1 MDISLQKFKHLFLLL
16 ILLGTSFWSQAQIG
30 VTEHKTVFMNEPFK
44 VWAQDVSGFGITI
57 KSNPAHGEIIE
68 YLSGVNGID
77 TLVYL
82 PNIDFVGVD
91 EIMIEHLT
99 GYPPYAGVA
108 MIHTTF
114 KLTIVPSLVE
124 VQHDYAITS
133 AGKPLT
139 LKVIDNDTTSHEPL
153 SLDPIFPVVNHGVV
167 EKAVEAG
174 FAKFTPEPGYTG
186 LADFNYIVC
195 DSKQTCKTG
204 SVTIHVNPEGATFN
218 DAIHLATGENT
229 DKTVPMPF
237 HVLRVEPSTN
247 VRVENSRYAIVYK
260 PAIGFTGTETFTVF
274 GENGNQREVIMDVI
288 ERPINAT
295 SLANDD
301 IAYAALGE
309 SITIDVL
316 ANDGIEGTARAIDF
330 YSPRGGEIVNQL
342 GGSITFVPDE
352 GFSGVARILYRLFD
366 SDYNEHKAYVY
377 IVYDRNNFGPNVR
390 DHEYVFQVNP
400 GKSKLIEYNAP
411 IDGYRLL
418 PSEGF
423 PIVGTLEAYANQ
435 TVNVNGQDV
444 AVKGAVLY
452 RAPEEA
458 GVTDQ
463 FEVSYCPPGVELGD
477 CQKIKIKIEV
487 VNTPIADCVTDCVYP
502 GDLNADGIVNSVDLL
517 PLGLYAGKKGPAR
530 ADQSTTFTPHPA
542 NNWSRVYQE
551 EGTINIKHYDAN
563 GDGVVTEADAD
574 AIRNN
579 YGKVNQLIPNSLPAL
594 SKGISITPKRV
605 VPNPEEIP
613 VGGVIPAG
621 TRVEVDIVVGEAVA
635 QELDLYGFTF
645 PFKLSGKSLID
656 PGSFSIEFK
665 EGGWAALN
673 APTLSLAQ
681 DIANS
686 NADEYKF
693 DLAFTRTSGIAVSG
707 NGPVATVGFVVIEN
721 LEGVK
726 LPDEKVTLDLE
737 VGSGYAIDGK
747 GQYYTYEGSEASI
760 SFSFEQKEEED
771 LVSAQL
777 EAYPNP
783 AGERLNI
790 NLNSFNY
797 TINTIS
803 IINITGQEV
812 YRISSLD
819 TKYFPVPVHQLP
831 EGLYIANV
839 QTDGGVLSKKFEV
852 LRQ

>member
-1 MDISLQKFKHLFLLL
+1 MDISLQKLKHLFLLL

-30 VTEHKTVFMNEPFK
+30 VTENKTVFMNEPFK

-57 KSNPAHGEIIE
+57 KSNPAHGEIIK
-68 YLSGVNGID
+68 YLSGINGVD

-82 PNIDFVGVD
+82 PNQDFVGVD
-91 EIMIEHLT
+91 EIMIEHMT

-108 MIHTTF
+108 IIHTTF
-114 KLTIVPSLVE
+114 KLTVVPSLVE

-133 AGKPLT
+133 VGKPLT

-153 SLDPIFPVVNHGVV
+153 SLDAVFPVVNHGVV
-167 EKAVEAG
+167 EKATEEG

-204 SVTIHVNPEGATFN
+204 SVTIYVNPDGATFS
-218 DAIHLATGENT
+218 DEVHLATGENT
-229 DKTVPMPF
+229 SKTVPMPF
-237 HVLRVEPSTN
+237 HVLRVEPSNN
-247 VRVENSRYAIVYK
+247 VRIENSQYAIVYK
-260 PAIGFTGTETFTVF
+260 PVTGFIGTETFTVY
-274 GENGNQREVIMDVI
+274 GENGNQRVITMDVI
-288 ERPINAT
+288 ERPVNFT
-295 SLANDD
+295 SLAQND
-301 IAYAALGE
+301 IVYAALGE
-309 SITIDVL
+309 SITVDVL
-316 ANDGIEGTARAIDF
+316 ANDGVEGTARAIDF
-330 YSPRGGEIVNQL
+330 YTPRGGKIVEQL
-342 GGSITFVPDE
+342 GGTITFVPDE
-352 GFSGVARILYRLFD
+352 GFSGVARILYRMFD
-366 SDYNEHKAYVY
+366 SDYNEHRAYVY

-390 DHEYVFQVNP
+390 DHEYVFRVNP

-435 TVNVNGQDV
+435 TVNVNGLDV

-463 FEVSYCPPGVELGD
+463 FEISYCPPGVVLGD
-477 CQKIKIKIEV
+477 CQKIKVRIEV
-487 VNTPIADCVTDCVYP
+487 VNEAVADCVMGCVYP
-502 GDLNADGIVNSVDLL
+502 GDLNADGIVNSTDLL
-517 PLGLYAGKKGPAR
+517 PLGLYVGKKGPVR
-530 ADQSTTFTPHPA
+530 ADQSTVFEPYSA
-542 NNWSRVYQE
+542 NDWRMVYE
-551 EGTINIKHYDAN
+551 EAGAVNLKHYDAN
-563 GDGVVTEADAD
+563 GDGIITEADAD
-574 AIRNN
+574 AIRKN

-594 SKGISITPKRV
+594 SKGISIRPKRV
-605 VPNPEEIP
+605 VPNPEEVP
-613 VGGVIPAG
+613 VGSVIPAG
-621 TRVEVDIVVGEAVA
+621 TRVEIDIVVGEAEA
-635 QELDLYGFTF
+635 PELDLYGFTF

-656 PGSFSIEFK
+656 PESFEIKFKK
-665 EGGWAALN
+665 EGWATLN

-681 DIANS
+681 DVANGNS
-686 NADEYKF
+686 DEYKF
-693 DLAFTRTSGIAVSG
+693 DLAFTRTSGIPVSG
-707 NGPVATVGFVVIEN
+707 NGPVVTLGFIVVENIE
-721 LEGVK
+721 GFK
-726 LPDEKVTLDLE
+726 LPDEEVVLDLE
-737 VGSGYAIDGK
+737 IGDGYAIDGN
-747 GQYYTYEGSEASI
+747 GQYYTYEGSEVAI
-760 SFSFEQKEEED
+760 PFSFEQKAEEA
-771 LVSAQL
+771 LVPAQL
-777 EAYPNP
+777 EAFPNP

-790 NLNSFNY
+790 NLSSFNY
-797 TINTIS
+797 KINTIS
-803 IINITGQEV
+803 IVNITGQEV